1 MLDRRTLLATAA
13 ILPALPTSLLQPR
26 PAKAADDAPT
36 DADMSAFIAALPKAE
51 LHVHLEGTLEAEMKF
66 TLARRN
72 GITLPYADVEAMR
85 KSYVFHD
92 LPSFLAVYYEGKT
105 VLIGEQD
112 FYDLCYA
119 YLTKAA
125 SQNVL
130 YAEMFFDPQQHVD
143 RGIPLATVIG
153 GLTRAQK
160 DARRKL
166 GIESQLIMSFMRDL
180 SAESA
185 MAILDSALPFKR
197 HLAGVGLDSDELG
210 NPPNKFRAVFA
221 KAKAAGLNVTI
232 HCDID
237 QADTHEH
244 IRQAIEDIGVKRIDH
259 GGNVLERP
267 ELIAL
272 ARKRDISFTV
282 CPLYSGWLRRR
293 SDKPINVIR
302 GMLDADLR
310 ATINSDDPAYMGRN
324 YIQESI
330 SLAQPDSHLTRAELV
345 AISRNAFEAAWI
357 GEHQRARYVRKLDA
371 FARQWVAVR

>member
-1 MLDRRTLLATAA
+1 MLNRRSLLACTLV
-13 ILPALPTSLLQPR
+13 LPAVSAALFRPR
-26 PAKAADDAPT
+26 PARAWNGEAAGPE
-36 DADMSAFIAALPKAE
+36 MGAFIAALPKAE
-51 LHVHLEGTLEAEMKF
+51 LHVHLEGTLEAETKF
-66 TLARRN
+66 ALAKRN
-72 GITLPYADVEAMR
+72 GVALPYADVEAMR

-119 YLTKAA
+119 YLSKAA

-153 GLTRAQK
+153 GLTRARE

-180 SAESA
+180 GADSA
-185 MAILDSALPFKR
+185 MAVLDAALPFKR
-197 HLAGVGLDSDELG
+197 HLVGVGLDSDERD
-210 NPPNKFRAVFA
+210 NPPNKFRAVLA
-221 KAKAAGLNVTI
+221 KAKAEGLKVSV

-244 IRQAIEDIGVKRIDH
+244 IRQAIDDIGVDRIDH

-267 ELIAL
+267 ELVAL
-272 ARKRDISFTV
+272 ARSRDITFTV
-282 CPLYSGWLRRR
+282 CPLYSGWLGRG
-293 SDKPINVIR
+293 SDKPINVLR
-302 GMLDADLR
+302 GMLDNGLK
-310 ATINSDDPAYMGRN
+310 ATINSDDLAYMGSN

-330 SLAQPDSHLTRAELV
+330 ALAQPDSHLTRAELV
-345 AISRNAFEAAWI
+345 SPSRNAFEAAWI
-357 GEHQRARYVRKLDA
+357 GEPQRARYMERLDD
-371 FARQWVAVR
+371 FARRYLTA